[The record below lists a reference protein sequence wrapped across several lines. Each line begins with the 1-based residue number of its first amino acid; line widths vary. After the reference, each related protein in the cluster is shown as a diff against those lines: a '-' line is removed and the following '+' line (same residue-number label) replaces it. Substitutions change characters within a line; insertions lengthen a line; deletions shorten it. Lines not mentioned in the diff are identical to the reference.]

1 MDVNINSIT
10 GIPNN
15 YLNILDANPK
25 VVLVVASIIIIYYVI
40 FASLGEKGMTD
51 DNNSNK
57 YVVFLEL
64 LMWSVFILLIL
75 LNGIS
80 YLFNVDITTGI
91 KNLFSSNPQVN
102 IKVDSDNINDIIGI
116 NEANNEANNKANNE
130 ANNEAN
136 NMLKE
141 EVYHIPG
148 NKYTYEDAK
157 AIAKSFGGRLATY
170 KEVEEAYNKGAD
182 WCSYGWS
189 KGQMAL
195 FPTQE
200 GKWKNLQ
207 EIEGH
212 EHDCGRP
219 GINGGYIDNPNVKF
233 GVNCYGIKPNITP
246 EEIKLM
252 ENAVIYKKT
261 KKELQ
266 FDKLVDEWKE
276 KIPNILLSPFN
287 NDSWNMV

>member
-10 GIPNN
+10 GIPKN

-25 VVLVVASIIIIYYVI
+25 VILVVATIIIIYYVI

-91 KNLFSSNPQVN
+91 KNLFSSNPEVN
-102 IKVDSDNINDIIGI
+102 VKVDSDNINDIIG
-116 NEANNEANNKANNE
+116 NNE

-246 EEIKLM
+246 EEIKRM
-252 ENAVIYKKT
+252 ENAVIYQKT

-266 FDKLVDEWKE
+266 FDKLVDEWKQ
-276 KIPNILLSPFN
+276 KLPNILLSPFN
-287 NDSWNMV
+287 SDNWNMV

>member
-1 MDVNINSIT
+1 MDININSMT

-25 VVLVVASIIIIYYVI
+25 VIFVVGAIIIIYFVI
-40 FASLGEKGMTD
+40 FASLGEKNVAD
-51 DNNSNK
+51 DNSSNN

-64 LMWSVFILLIL
+64 LMWSIFILLIL
-75 LNGIS
+75 LNGVS

-91 KNLFSSNPQVN
+91 KNIFSSDAEVN
-102 IKVDSDNINDIIGI
+102 VKVESDNLSDILTNVEPTSESTSESTG
-116 NEANNEANNKANNE
+116 ES
-130 ANNEAN
+130 N

-148 NKYTYEDAK
+148 NKYTFNDAK

-200 GKWKNLQ
+200 SKWNNLQ

-219 GINGGYIDNPNVKF
+219 GINGGFIDNPNVKF

-246 EEIKLM
+246 DEIKRM
-252 ENAVIYKKT
+252 ENSVIYQKT
-261 KKELQ
+261 NKEIR
-266 FDKLVDEWKE
+266 FDELVDEWKQ
-276 KIPNILLSPFN
+276 KLPNILLSPFN
-287 NDSWNMV
+287 TDNWNMV

>member
-15 YLNILDANPK
+15 YLNILDMNPK
-25 VVLVVASIIIIYYVI
+25 VILVIASIIIIYYVI
-40 FASLGEKGMTD
+40 FASLGEKGSTD
-51 DNNSNK
+51 DNNSNN

-75 LNGIS
+75 LNGIT
-80 YLFNVDITTGI
+80 YLFNVDVVAGI
-91 KNLFSSNPQVN
+91 KNIFSSNAEVN
-102 IKVDSDNINDIIGI
+102 IKVDSDNINDIIGNNYKI
-116 NEANNEANNKANNE
+116 DETNENDNV
-130 ANNEAN
+130 
-136 NMLKE
+136 LKE

-148 NKYTYEDAK
+148 NNYTYEDAK

-170 KEVEEAYNKGAD
+170 KEIEEAYNKGAD

-200 GKWKNLQ
+200 DKWKNLQ

-246 EEIKLM
+246 EDIKRM
-252 ENAVIYKKT
+252 ENAVIYQKT

-266 FDKLVDEWKE
+266 FDKLVDEWKQ
-276 KIPNILLSPFN
+276 KIPNILLAPFN
-287 NDSWNMV
+287 NDNWNMV

>member
-1 MDVNINSIT
+1 MDININSMT

-25 VVLVVASIIIIYYVI
+25 VIFVVGAIIIIYFVI
-40 FASLGEKGMTD
+40 FASLGEKNVAD
-51 DNNSNK
+51 DNTSNN

-64 LMWSVFILLIL
+64 LMWSIFILLIL
-75 LNGIS
+75 LNGVS

-91 KNLFSSNPQVN
+91 KNIFSSDAEVN
-102 IKVDSDNINDIIGI
+102 IKVDSGNLSDILKNG
-116 NEANNEANNKANNE
+116 ESTSESTGE
-130 ANNEAN
+130 STSESN

-148 NKYTYEDAK
+148 NKYTFNDAK

-200 GKWKNLQ
+200 SKWNNLQ

-219 GINGGYIDNPNVKF
+219 GINGGFIDNPNVKF

-246 EEIKLM
+246 DEIKRM
-252 ENAVIYKKT
+252 ENSVIYQKT
-261 KKELQ
+261 NKEIR
-266 FDKLVDEWKE
+266 FDELVDEWKQ
-276 KIPNILLSPFN
+276 KLPNILLSPFN
-287 NDSWNMV
+287 TDNWNMV

>member
-1 MDVNINSIT
+1 MDININSMT

-25 VVLVVASIIIIYYVI
+25 VIFVVGAIIIIYFVI
-40 FASLGEKGMTD
+40 FASLGEKNVTD
-51 DNNSNK
+51 DNSPNN
-57 YVVFLEL
+57 YVMFLEL
-64 LMWSVFILLIL
+64 LMWSIFILLIL
-75 LNGIS
+75 LNGVS

-91 KNLFSSNPQVN
+91 KNLFSSGTQVN
-102 IKVDSDNINDIIGI
+102 IKVDSDNLSDLIS
-116 NEANNEANNKANNE
+116 NKESTSESTSESTNI
-130 ANNEAN
+130 
-136 NMLKE
+136 LKE

-148 NKYTYEDAK
+148 NKYTFNDAK

-170 KEVEEAYNKGAD
+170 KEVEDAYNKGAD

-200 GKWKNLQ
+200 SKWNNLQ

-219 GINGGYIDNPNVKF
+219 GINGGFIDNPNVKF

-246 EEIKLM
+246 DEIKRM
-252 ENAVIYKKT
+252 ENSVIYQKT
-261 KKELQ
+261 NKEIR
-266 FDKLVDEWKE
+266 FDELVDEWKQ
-276 KIPNILLSPFN
+276 KLPNILLSPFN
-287 NDSWNMV
+287 TDNWNMV

>member
-1 MDVNINSIT
+1 MDININSMT

-25 VVLVVASIIIIYYVI
+25 VIFVVGAIIIIYFVI
-40 FASLGEKGMTD
+40 FASLGEKNVAD
-51 DNNSNK
+51 DNTSNN

-64 LMWSVFILLIL
+64 LMWSIFILLIL
-75 LNGIS
+75 LNGVS

-91 KNLFSSNPQVN
+91 KNIFSSDAEVN
-102 IKVDSDNINDIIGI
+102 VKVESGNLSDILKNVEPTSESTSESTG
-116 NEANNEANNKANNE
+116 ES
-130 ANNEAN
+130 N

-148 NKYTYEDAK
+148 NKYTFNDAK

-200 GKWKNLQ
+200 SKWNNLQ

-219 GINGGYIDNPNVKF
+219 GINGGFIDNPNVKF

-246 EEIKLM
+246 DEIKRM
-252 ENAVIYKKT
+252 ENSVIYQKT
-261 KKELQ
+261 NKEIR
-266 FDKLVDEWKE
+266 FDELVDEWKQ
-276 KIPNILLSPFN
+276 KLPNILLSPFN
-287 NDSWNMV
+287 TDNWNMV

>member
-1 MDVNINSIT
+1 MDININSMT

-25 VVLVVASIIIIYYVI
+25 VIFVVAAIIIIYFVI
-40 FASLGEKGMTD
+40 FASLGEKNVTD
-51 DNNSNK
+51 DNSSNN

-64 LMWSVFILLIL
+64 LMWSIFILLIL
-75 LNGIS
+75 LNGVS
-80 YLFNVDITTGI
+80 YLFNVDITIGI
-91 KNLFSSNPQVN
+91 KNIFSSDAEVN
-102 IKVDSDNINDIIGI
+102 IKVDSDNLSDILT
-116 NEANNEANNKANNE
+116 NVEPTSEPTSE
-130 ANNEAN
+130 SN

-148 NKYTYEDAK
+148 NKYTFNDAK

-170 KEVEEAYNKGAD
+170 KEVEDAYNKGAD

-200 GKWKNLQ
+200 SKWTNLQ

-219 GINGGYIDNPNVKF
+219 GINGGFIDNPNVKF

-246 EEIKLM
+246 DEIKRM
-252 ENAVIYKKT
+252 ENSVIYQKT
-261 KKELQ
+261 NKEIR
-266 FDKLVDEWKE
+266 FDELVDEWKQ
-276 KIPNILLSPFN
+276 KLPNILLSPFN
-287 NDSWNMV
+287 TDNWNMV

>member
-1 MDVNINSIT
+1 MT

-25 VVLVVASIIIIYYVI
+25 VIFVVGAIIIIYFVI
-40 FASLGEKGMTD
+40 FASLGEKNVAD
-51 DNNSNK
+51 DNSSNN

-64 LMWSVFILLIL
+64 LMWSIFILLIL
-75 LNGIS
+75 LNGVS

-91 KNLFSSNPQVN
+91 KNLFSSDAEVN
-102 IKVDSDNINDIIGI
+102 IKVDSGNLSDILKNGEST
-116 NEANNEANNKANNE
+116 NESTSESTSE
-130 ANNEAN
+130 SN

-148 NKYTYEDAK
+148 NKYTFNDAK

-200 GKWKNLQ
+200 SKWNNLQ

-219 GINGGYIDNPNVKF
+219 GINGGFIDNPNVKF

-246 EEIKLM
+246 EEIKRM
-252 ENAVIYKKT
+252 ENSVIYQKT
-261 KKELQ
+261 NKEIR
-266 FDKLVDEWKE
+266 FDELVDEWKQ
-276 KIPNILLSPFN
+276 KLPNILLSPFN
-287 NDSWNMV
+287 TDNWNMV

>member
-1 MDVNINSIT
+1 MDININSMT

-25 VVLVVASIIIIYYVI
+25 VIFVVGAIIIIYFVI
-40 FASLGEKGMTD
+40 FASLGEKNVAD
-51 DNNSNK
+51 DNTSNN

-64 LMWSVFILLIL
+64 LMWSIFILLIL
-75 LNGIS
+75 LNGVS

-91 KNLFSSNPQVN
+91 KNIFSSDAEVN
-102 IKVDSDNINDIIGI
+102 VKVESDNLSDILTNVEPTSESTG
-116 NEANNEANNKANNE
+116 ES
-130 ANNEAN
+130 N

-148 NKYTYEDAK
+148 NKYTFNDAK

-200 GKWKNLQ
+200 SKWNNLQ

-219 GINGGYIDNPNVKF
+219 GINGGFIDNPNVKF

-246 EEIKLM
+246 DEIKRM
-252 ENAVIYKKT
+252 ENSVIYQKT
-261 KKELQ
+261 NKEIR
-266 FDKLVDEWKE
+266 FDELVDEWKQ
-276 KIPNILLSPFN
+276 KLPNILLSPFN
-287 NDSWNMV
+287 TDNWNMV

>member
-1 MDVNINSIT
+1 MDININSMT

-25 VVLVVASIIIIYYVI
+25 VIFVVGAIIIIYFVI
-40 FASLGEKGMTD
+40 FASLGEKNVAD
-51 DNNSNK
+51 DNSSNN

-64 LMWSVFILLIL
+64 LMWSIFILLIL
-75 LNGIS
+75 LNGVS

-91 KNLFSSNPQVN
+91 KNLFSSDAEVN
-102 IKVDSDNINDIIGI
+102 IKVDSGNLSDILKNGEST
-116 NEANNEANNKANNE
+116 NESTSESTSE
-130 ANNEAN
+130 SN

-148 NKYTYEDAK
+148 NKYTFNDAK

-200 GKWKNLQ
+200 SKWNNLQ

-219 GINGGYIDNPNVKF
+219 GINGGFIDNPNVKF

-246 EEIKLM
+246 EEIKRM
-252 ENAVIYKKT
+252 ENSVIYQKT
-261 KKELQ
+261 NKEIR
-266 FDKLVDEWKE
+266 FDELVDEWKQ
-276 KIPNILLSPFN
+276 KLPNILLSPFN
-287 NDSWNMV
+287 TDNWNMV

>member
-1 MDVNINSIT
+1 MDININSMT

-25 VVLVVASIIIIYYVI
+25 VIFVVAAIIIIYFVI
-40 FASLGEKGMTD
+40 FASLGEKNVTD
-51 DNNSNK
+51 DNSSNN

-64 LMWSVFILLIL
+64 LMWSIFILLIL
-75 LNGIS
+75 LNGVS

-91 KNLFSSNPQVN
+91 KNIFSSDAEVN
-102 IKVDSDNINDIIGI
+102 IKVDSDNLSDILT
-116 NEANNEANNKANNE
+116 NAEPTSEPTSE
-130 ANNEAN
+130 PN

-148 NKYTYEDAK
+148 NKYTFNDAK

-170 KEVEEAYNKGAD
+170 KEVEDAYNKGAD

-200 GKWKNLQ
+200 SKWTNLQ

-219 GINGGYIDNPNVKF
+219 GINGGFIDNPNVKF

-246 EEIKLM
+246 DEIKRM
-252 ENAVIYKKT
+252 ENSVIYQKT
-261 KKELQ
+261 NKEIR
-266 FDKLVDEWKE
+266 FDELVDEWKQ
-276 KIPNILLSPFN
+276 KLPNILLSPFN
-287 NDSWNMV
+287 TDNWNMV

>member
-1 MDVNINSIT
+1 MDININSMT

-25 VVLVVASIIIIYYVI
+25 VIFVVGAIIIIYFVI
-40 FASLGEKGMTD
+40 FASLGEKNVAD
-51 DNNSNK
+51 DNSSNN

-64 LMWSVFILLIL
+64 LMWSIFILLIL
-75 LNGIS
+75 LNGVS

-91 KNLFSSNPQVN
+91 KNIFSSDAEVN
-102 IKVDSDNINDIIGI
+102 VKVESDNLSDILTNVESTG
-116 NEANNEANNKANNE
+116 ESTGES
-130 ANNEAN
+130 N

-148 NKYTYEDAK
+148 NKYTFNDAK

-200 GKWKNLQ
+200 SKWNNLQ

-219 GINGGYIDNPNVKF
+219 GINGGFIDNPNVKF

-246 EEIKLM
+246 DEIKRM
-252 ENAVIYKKT
+252 ENSVIYQKT
-261 KKELQ
+261 NKEIR
-266 FDKLVDEWKE
+266 FDELVDEWKQ
-276 KIPNILLSPFN
+276 KLPNILLSPFN
-287 NDSWNMV
+287 TDNWNMV

>member
-15 YLNILDANPK
+15 YLNILDMNPK
-25 VVLVVASIIIIYYVI
+25 VILVIASIIIIYYVI
-40 FASLGEKGMTD
+40 FASLGEKGSTD
-51 DNNSNK
+51 DNNSNN

-75 LNGIS
+75 LNGVT
-80 YLFNVDITTGI
+80 YLFNVDVVAGI
-91 KNLFSSNPQVN
+91 KNIFSSNAEVN
-102 IKVDSDNINDIIGI
+102 IKVDSDNINDIIGNNYKI
-116 NEANNEANNKANNE
+116 DETNENENV
-130 ANNEAN
+130 
-136 NMLKE
+136 LKE

-148 NKYTYEDAK
+148 NNYTYEDAK

-170 KEVEEAYNKGAD
+170 KEIEEAYNKGAD

-200 GKWKNLQ
+200 DKWKNLQ

-246 EEIKLM
+246 EDIKRM
-252 ENAVIYKKT
+252 ENAVIYQKT

-266 FDKLVDEWKE
+266 FDKLVDEWKQ
-276 KIPNILLSPFN
+276 KIPNILLAPFN
-287 NDSWNMV
+287 NDNWNMV

>member
-1 MDVNINSIT
+1 MDININSMT

-25 VVLVVASIIIIYYVI
+25 VIFVVGAIIIIYFVI
-40 FASLGEKGMTD
+40 FASLGEKNVAD
-51 DNNSNK
+51 DNSSNN

-64 LMWSVFILLIL
+64 LMWSIFILLIL
-75 LNGIS
+75 LNGVS

-91 KNLFSSNPQVN
+91 KNLFSSDAEVN
-102 IKVDSDNINDIIGI
+102 IKVDSGNLSDILKNGESTSEST
-116 NEANNEANNKANNE
+116 NESTSESTSE
-130 ANNEAN
+130 SN

-148 NKYTYEDAK
+148 NKYTFNDAK

-200 GKWKNLQ
+200 SKWNNLQ

-219 GINGGYIDNPNVKF
+219 GINGGFIDNPNVKF

-246 EEIKLM
+246 EEIKRM
-252 ENAVIYKKT
+252 ENSVIYQKT
-261 KKELQ
+261 NKEIR
-266 FDKLVDEWKE
+266 FDELVDEWKQ
-276 KIPNILLSPFN
+276 KLPNILLSPFN
-287 NDSWNMV
+287 TDNWNMV

>member
-1 MDVNINSIT
+1 MDININSMT

-25 VVLVVASIIIIYYVI
+25 VIFVVGAIIIIYFVI
-40 FASLGEKGMTD
+40 FASLGEKNVAD
-51 DNNSNK
+51 DNSSNN

-64 LMWSVFILLIL
+64 LMWSIFILLIL
-75 LNGIS
+75 LNGVS

-91 KNLFSSNPQVN
+91 KNIFSSDAEVN
-102 IKVDSDNINDIIGI
+102 IKVDSGNLSDILKNG
-116 NEANNEANNKANNE
+116 ESTSESTGE
-130 ANNEAN
+130 STSESN

-148 NKYTYEDAK
+148 NKYTFNDAK

-200 GKWKNLQ
+200 SKWNNLQ

-219 GINGGYIDNPNVKF
+219 GINGGFIDNPNVKF

-246 EEIKLM
+246 DEIKRM
-252 ENAVIYKKT
+252 ENSVIYQKT
-261 KKELQ
+261 NKEIR
-266 FDKLVDEWKE
+266 FDELVDEWKQ
-276 KIPNILLSPFN
+276 KLPNILLSPFN
-287 NDSWNMV
+287 TDNWNMV

>member
-1 MDVNINSIT
+1 MDININSMT

-25 VVLVVASIIIIYYVI
+25 VIFVVAAIIIIYFVI
-40 FASLGEKGMTD
+40 FASLGEKNVTD
-51 DNNSNK
+51 DNSSNN

-64 LMWSVFILLIL
+64 LMWSIFILLIL
-75 LNGIS
+75 LNGVS

-91 KNLFSSNPQVN
+91 KNIFSSDTEVI
-102 IKVDSDNINDIIGI
+102 IKVDSDNLSDILT
-116 NEANNEANNKANNE
+116 NVEPTSES
-130 ANNEAN
+130 N

-148 NKYTYEDAK
+148 NKYTFNDAK

-170 KEVEEAYNKGAD
+170 KEVEDAYNKGAD

-200 GKWKNLQ
+200 SKWNNLQ

-219 GINGGYIDNPNVKF
+219 GINGGFIDNPNVKF

-246 EEIKLM
+246 DEIKRM
-252 ENAVIYKKT
+252 ENSVIYQKT
-261 KKELQ
+261 NKEIR
-266 FDKLVDEWKE
+266 FDELVDEWKQ
-276 KIPNILLSPFN
+276 KLPNILLSPFN
-287 NDSWNMV
+287 SDNWNMV

>member
-1 MDVNINSIT
+1 MDININSMT

-25 VVLVVASIIIIYYVI
+25 VIFVVGAIIIIYFVI
-40 FASLGEKGMTD
+40 FASLGEKNVTD
-51 DNNSNK
+51 DNSPNN
-57 YVVFLEL
+57 YVMFLEL
-64 LMWSVFILLIL
+64 LMWSIFILLIL
-75 LNGIS
+75 LNGVS

-91 KNLFSSNPQVN
+91 KNLFSSDTQVN
-102 IKVDSDNINDIIGI
+102 INVESDNLSDLISNKESTNESTNDSTNI
-116 NEANNEANNKANNE
+116 
-130 ANNEAN
+130 
-136 NMLKE
+136 LKE

-148 NKYTYEDAK
+148 NKYTFNDAK

-200 GKWKNLQ
+200 SKWNNLQ

-219 GINGGYIDNPNVKF
+219 GINGGFIDNPNVKF

-246 EEIKLM
+246 DEIKRM
-252 ENAVIYKKT
+252 ENSVIYQKT
-261 KKELQ
+261 NKEIR
-266 FDKLVDEWKE
+266 FDELVDEWKQ
-276 KIPNILLSPFN
+276 KLPNILLSPFN
-287 NDSWNMV
+287 TDNWNMV

>member
-1 MDVNINSIT
+1 MDININSMT

-25 VVLVVASIIIIYYVI
+25 VIFVVAAIIIIYFVI
-40 FASLGEKGMTD
+40 FASLGEKNVTD
-51 DNNSNK
+51 DNSSNN

-64 LMWSVFILLIL
+64 LMWSIFILLIL
-75 LNGIS
+75 LNGVS

-91 KNLFSSNPQVN
+91 KNIFSSDAEVN
-102 IKVDSDNINDIIGI
+102 IKVDSDNLSDILT
-116 NEANNEANNKANNE
+116 NVESTSESTSE
-130 ANNEAN
+130 PTSESN

-148 NKYTYEDAK
+148 NKYTFNDAK
-157 AIAKSFGGRLATY
+157 AIAKSFGGRLASY

-200 GKWKNLQ
+200 NKWKNLQ
-207 EIEGH
+207 EIRGH
-212 EHDCGRP
+212 ENDCGRP
-219 GINGGYIDNPNVKF
+219 GINGGFIDNPNVKF

-246 EEIKLM
+246 EEIKRM
-252 ENAVIYKKT
+252 ENSVIYQKT
-261 KKELQ
+261 KKEKL
-266 FDKLVDEWKE
+266 FDELVDEWKE
-276 KIPNILLSPFN
+276 KLPTIILSPFN
-287 NDSWNMV
+287 NDNWNMV

>member
-15 YLNILDANPK
+15 YLNILEANPK
-25 VVLVVASIIIIYYVI
+25 VIFVVASIIIIYYVI
-40 FASLGEKGMTD
+40 FSSLGEKGMTD
-51 DNNSNK
+51 ENNSNK
-57 YVVFLEL
+57 YVMFLEL

-91 KNLFSSNPQVN
+91 KNLFSSKPEVN
-102 IKVDSDNINDIIGI
+102 IKVDSDNINDIIG
-116 NEANNEANNKANNE
+116 NNELNNV
-130 ANNEAN
+130 
-136 NMLKE
+136 LKE

-207 EIEGH
+207 EIDGH

-246 EEIKLM
+246 EEIKRM
-252 ENAVIYKKT
+252 ENAVIYQKT

-266 FDKLVDEWKE
+266 FDKLVDEWKQ
-276 KIPNILLSPFN
+276 KLPNILLSPFN
-287 NDSWNMV
+287 SDNWNMV

>member
-1 MDVNINSIT
+1 MDININSMT

-25 VVLVVASIIIIYYVI
+25 VIFVVGAIIIIYFVI
-40 FASLGEKGMTD
+40 FASLGEKNVTD
-51 DNNSNK
+51 DNSSNN

-64 LMWSVFILLIL
+64 LMWSIFILLIL
-75 LNGIS
+75 LNGVS

-91 KNLFSSNPQVN
+91 KNIFSSDAEVN
-102 IKVDSDNINDIIGI
+102 IKVDSGNLSDILKNVDSTSESTG
-116 NEANNEANNKANNE
+116 ESTGESTSE
-130 ANNEAN
+130 SN

-148 NKYTYEDAK
+148 NKYTFNDAK

-200 GKWKNLQ
+200 SKWNNLQ

-219 GINGGYIDNPNVKF
+219 GINGGFIDNPNVKF

-246 EEIKLM
+246 DEIKRM
-252 ENAVIYKKT
+252 ENSVIYQKT
-261 KKELQ
+261 NKEIR
-266 FDKLVDEWKE
+266 FDELVDEWKQ
-276 KIPNILLSPFN
+276 KLPNILLSPFN
-287 NDSWNMV
+287 TDNWNMV

>member
-1 MDVNINSIT
+1 MDININSMT

-25 VVLVVASIIIIYYVI
+25 VIFVVAAIIIIYFVI
-40 FASLGEKGMTD
+40 FASLGEKNVTD
-51 DNNSNK
+51 DNSSNN

-64 LMWSVFILLIL
+64 LMWSIFILLIL
-75 LNGIS
+75 LNGVS

-91 KNLFSSNPQVN
+91 KNIFSSDAEVN
-102 IKVDSDNINDIIGI
+102 IKVDSDNLSDILT
-116 NEANNEANNKANNE
+116 NVEPTSEPTSE
-130 ANNEAN
+130 SN

-148 NKYTYEDAK
+148 NKYTFNDAK

-170 KEVEEAYNKGAD
+170 KEVEDAYNKGAD

-200 GKWKNLQ
+200 SKWTNLQ

-219 GINGGYIDNPNVKF
+219 GINGGFIDNPNVKF

-246 EEIKLM
+246 DEIKRM
-252 ENAVIYKKT
+252 ENSVIYQKT
-261 KKELQ
+261 NKEIR
-266 FDKLVDEWKE
+266 FDELVDEWKQ
-276 KIPNILLSPFN
+276 KLPNILLSPFN
-287 NDSWNMV
+287 TDNWNMV

>member
-1 MDVNINSIT
+1 MDININSMT

-25 VVLVVASIIIIYYVI
+25 VIFVVGAIIIIYFVI
-40 FASLGEKGMTD
+40 FASLGEKNVAD
-51 DNNSNK
+51 DNSSNN

-64 LMWSVFILLIL
+64 LMWSIFILLIL
-75 LNGIS
+75 LNGVS

-91 KNLFSSNPQVN
+91 KNIFSSDAEVN
-102 IKVDSDNINDIIGI
+102 VKVESGNLSDILTNVEPTSESTG
-116 NEANNEANNKANNE
+116 ESTGES
-130 ANNEAN
+130 N

-148 NKYTYEDAK
+148 NKYTFNDAK

-200 GKWKNLQ
+200 SKWNNLQ

-219 GINGGYIDNPNVKF
+219 GINGGFIDNPNVKF

-246 EEIKLM
+246 DEIKRM
-252 ENAVIYKKT
+252 ENSVIYQKT
-261 KKELQ
+261 NKEIR
-266 FDKLVDEWKE
+266 FDELVDEWKQ
-276 KIPNILLSPFN
+276 KLPNILLSPFN
-287 NDSWNMV
+287 TDNWNMV

>member
-1 MDVNINSIT
+1 MDININSMT

-25 VVLVVASIIIIYYVI
+25 VIFVVGAIIIIYFVI
-40 FASLGEKGMTD
+40 FASLGEKNVAD
-51 DNNSNK
+51 DNSSNN

-64 LMWSVFILLIL
+64 LMWSIFILLIL
-75 LNGIS
+75 LNGVS

-91 KNLFSSNPQVN
+91 KNIFSSDAEVN
-102 IKVDSDNINDIIGI
+102 VKVESGNLSDILKNVESTSESTSESTG
-116 NEANNEANNKANNE
+116 ES
-130 ANNEAN
+130 N

-148 NKYTYEDAK
+148 NKYTFNDAK

-200 GKWKNLQ
+200 SKWNNLQ

-219 GINGGYIDNPNVKF
+219 GINGGFIDNPNVKF

-246 EEIKLM
+246 DEIKRM
-252 ENAVIYKKT
+252 ENSVIYQKT
-261 KKELQ
+261 NKEIR
-266 FDKLVDEWKE
+266 FDELVDEWKQ
-276 KIPNILLSPFN
+276 KLPNILLSPFN
-287 NDSWNMV
+287 TDNWNMV

>member
-1 MDVNINSIT
+1 MDININSMT

-25 VVLVVASIIIIYYVI
+25 VIFVVGAIIIIYFVI
-40 FASLGEKGMTD
+40 FASLGEKNVTD
-51 DNNSNK
+51 DNSSNN

-64 LMWSVFILLIL
+64 LMWSIFILLIL
-75 LNGIS
+75 LNGVS

-91 KNLFSSNPQVN
+91 KNIFSSDTEVN
-102 IKVDSDNINDIIGI
+102 IKVETDNLSDILTNV
-116 NEANNEANNKANNE
+116 EPTSEPTSE
-130 ANNEAN
+130 SN

-148 NKYTYEDAK
+148 NKYTFNDAK

-200 GKWKNLQ
+200 SKWNNLQ

-219 GINGGYIDNPNVKF
+219 GINGGFIDNPNVKF

-246 EEIKLM
+246 DEIKRM
-252 ENAVIYKKT
+252 ENSVIYQKT
-261 KKELQ
+261 NKEIR
-266 FDKLVDEWKE
+266 FDELVDEWKQ
-276 KIPNILLSPFN
+276 KLPNILLSPFN
-287 NDSWNMV
+287 TDNWNMV

>member
-1 MDVNINSIT
+1 MDININSMT

-25 VVLVVASIIIIYYVI
+25 VIFVVAAIIIIYFVI
-40 FASLGEKGMTD
+40 FASLGEKNVTD
-51 DNNSNK
+51 DNSSNN

-64 LMWSVFILLIL
+64 LMWSIFILLIL
-75 LNGIS
+75 LNGVS

-91 KNLFSSNPQVN
+91 KNIFSSDAEVN
-102 IKVDSDNINDIIGI
+102 IKVDSDNLSDILT
-116 NEANNEANNKANNE
+116 NVEPTSEPTSE
-130 ANNEAN
+130 STSESN

-148 NKYTYEDAK
+148 NKYTFNDAK

-170 KEVEEAYNKGAD
+170 KEVEDAYNKGAD

-200 GKWKNLQ
+200 SKWTNLQ

-219 GINGGYIDNPNVKF
+219 GINGGFIDNPNVKF

-246 EEIKLM
+246 DEIKRM
-252 ENAVIYKKT
+252 ENSVIYQKT
-261 KKELQ
+261 NKEIR
-266 FDKLVDEWKE
+266 FDELVDEWKQ
-276 KIPNILLSPFN
+276 KLPNILLSPFN
-287 NDSWNMV
+287 SDNWNMV

>member
-1 MDVNINSIT
+1 MDININSMT

-25 VVLVVASIIIIYYVI
+25 VIFVVGAIIIIYFVI
-40 FASLGEKGMTD
+40 FASLGEKNVAD
-51 DNNSNK
+51 DNSSNN

-64 LMWSVFILLIL
+64 LMWSIFILLIL
-75 LNGIS
+75 LNGVS

-91 KNLFSSNPQVN
+91 KNIFSSDAEVN
-102 IKVDSDNINDIIGI
+102 VKVESDNLSDILTNVEPTSESTSESTG
-116 NEANNEANNKANNE
+116 ES
-130 ANNEAN
+130 N

-148 NKYTYEDAK
+148 NKYTFNDAK

-200 GKWKNLQ
+200 SKWNNLQ

-219 GINGGYIDNPNVKF
+219 GINGGFIDNPNVKF

-246 EEIKLM
+246 DEIKRM
-252 ENAVIYKKT
+252 ENSVIYQKT
-261 KKELQ
+261 NKEIR
-266 FDKLVDEWKE
+266 FDELVDEWKQ
-276 KIPNILLSPFN
+276 KLPNIILSPFN
-287 NDSWNMV
+287 TDNWNMV

>member
-1 MDVNINSIT
+1 MDININSMT

-25 VVLVVASIIIIYYVI
+25 VIFVVAAIIIIYFVI
-40 FASLGEKGMTD
+40 FASLGEKNVTD
-51 DNNSNK
+51 DNSSNN

-64 LMWSVFILLIL
+64 LMWSIFILLIL
-75 LNGIS
+75 LNGVS

-91 KNLFSSNPQVN
+91 KNIFSSDAEVN
-102 IKVDSDNINDIIGI
+102 IKVDSDNLSDILT
-116 NEANNEANNKANNE
+116 NVEPTSEPTSE
-130 ANNEAN
+130 STSESN

-148 NKYTYEDAK
+148 NKYTFNDAK
-157 AIAKSFGGRLATY
+157 AIAKSFGGRLASY

-200 GKWKNLQ
+200 NKWKNLQ
-207 EIEGH
+207 EIRGH
-212 EHDCGRP
+212 ENDCGRP
-219 GINGGYIDNPNVKF
+219 GINGGFIDNPNVKF

-246 EEIKLM
+246 EEIKRM
-252 ENAVIYKKT
+252 ENSVIYQKT
-261 KKELQ
+261 KKEKL
-266 FDKLVDEWKE
+266 FDELVDEWKE
-276 KIPNILLSPFN
+276 KLPTIILSPFN
-287 NDSWNMV
+287 NDNWNMV

>member
-1 MDVNINSIT
+1 MDININSMT

-25 VVLVVASIIIIYYVI
+25 VIFVVAAIIIIYFVI
-40 FASLGEKGMTD
+40 FASLGEKNVTD
-51 DNNSNK
+51 DNSSNN

-64 LMWSVFILLIL
+64 LMWSIFILLIL
-75 LNGIS
+75 LNGVS

-91 KNLFSSNPQVN
+91 KNIFSSDTEVI
-102 IKVDSDNINDIIGI
+102 IKVDSDNLSDILT
-116 NEANNEANNKANNE
+116 NVEPTSEPTSE
-130 ANNEAN
+130 STSESN

-148 NKYTYEDAK
+148 NKYTFNDAK

-170 KEVEEAYNKGAD
+170 KEVEDAYNKGAD

-200 GKWKNLQ
+200 SKWTNLQ

-219 GINGGYIDNPNVKF
+219 GINGGFIDNPNVKF

-246 EEIKLM
+246 DEIKRM
-252 ENAVIYKKT
+252 ENSVIYQKT
-261 KKELQ
+261 NKEIR
-266 FDKLVDEWKE
+266 FDELVDEWKQ
-276 KIPNILLSPFN
+276 KLPNILLSPFN
-287 NDSWNMV
+287 TDNWNMV

>member
-1 MDVNINSIT
+1 MDININSMT

-25 VVLVVASIIIIYYVI
+25 VIFVVGAIIIIYFVI
-40 FASLGEKGMTD
+40 FASLGEKNVTD
-51 DNNSNK
+51 DNSSNN

-75 LNGIS
+75 LNGVS

-91 KNLFSSNPQVN
+91 KNLFSSNTEVN
-102 IKVDSDNINDIIGI
+102 IKVDSDNLSDILTNAEPTSESTG
-116 NEANNEANNKANNE
+116 ESTGESTSE
-130 ANNEAN
+130 SN

-148 NKYTYEDAK
+148 NKYTFNDAK

-182 WCSYGWS
+182 WCSYGWT

-200 GKWKNLQ
+200 SKWKNLQ

-246 EEIKLM
+246 EEIKRM
-252 ENAVIYKKT
+252 ENSVIYQKT
-261 KKELQ
+261 NKEIR
-266 FDKLVDEWKE
+266 FDELVEEWKQ
-276 KIPNILLSPFN
+276 KLPNILLSPFN
-287 NDSWNMV
+287 SDNWNMV